1 MCIGFLCRSG
11 GSDLESRTSG
21 CRAPCS
27 GHRGPTQPSSGSPW
41 TSLQPFGREGVQHK
55 REVKPALPASDVG
68 DVRHP
73 EAIWRLWGEVAF
85 HEIGDFDEVFF
96 GSSPASSTST
106 SLSSTT
112 SEKTWLAHQSS
123 NPFSSA
129 PKAEDPQLAKWMRGA
144 P

>member
-1 MCIGFLCRSG
+1 MVDQTR
-11 GSDLESRTSG
+11 SRTAVVEPHVQSIEDQLSPQVVRHGPAHNLSG
-21 CRAPCS
+21 
-27 GHRGPTQPSSGSPW
+27 
-41 TSLQPFGREGVQHK
+41 EGIQHK

-68 DVRHP
+68 DVCHP

-85 HEIGDFDEVFF
+85 HEIGDFAHVFF